1 MPSWNRLILV
11 RQAGSRDQKAGVNMR
26 KVAVLLAVVM
36 ILLGVAA
43 VASDL
48 GIAEKR
54 DIKFYDPIVIGD
66 KLVPAGEYN
75 VLHQMQ
81 GNDHIMVFTKIGG
94 KKPLEARVK
103 CSLTPLKASAERT
116 EVEYRLNDKK
126 EHVLARIVFRG
137 DRAEHIF

>member
-1 MPSWNRLILV
+1 
-11 RQAGSRDQKAGVNMR
+11 MR
-26 KVAVLLAVVM
+26 KIALVLTVVVLF
-36 ILLGVAA
+36 IGVAA
-43 VASDL
+43 AANDL
-48 GIAEKR
+48 GIADKR

-66 KLVPAGEYN
+66 KLVPAGDYT

-81 GNDHIMVFTKIGG
+81 GNDHIMVFTKVG

-103 CSLTPLKASAERT
+103 CSLTPRTTAADRT
-116 EVEYRLNDKK
+116 EVEYKLNDKK